1 MIFVVAPVNCVHG
14 RDTSLYYFPSVCERT
29 VQELYFRRNPLYW
42 KSPLIDLGYPLEW
55 KFYELLGADQYV
67 GKKEHCH
74 IHYWHTV
81 PFVAHDVHRAADK
94 QGKSSSVW
102 NICKKIK
109 HCLMTFNIFLDWT
122 REEISTKSTSTAV
135 FSFSMAGSISMNSFT
150 YVRGCQAKI
159 CTEKDKHSY
168 KGNF

>member
-1 MIFVVAPVNCVHG
+1 MMIFVVAPVNCVHG

-74 IHYWHTV
+74 IHYWNTV

-102 NICKKIK
+102 NICKKNQT
-109 HCLMTFNIFLDWT
+109 LLNDF
-122 REEISTKSTSTAV
+122 
-135 FSFSMAGSISMNSFT
+135 
-150 YVRGCQAKI
+150 
-159 CTEKDKHSY
+159 
-168 KGNF
+168 